1 MRIEPPPS
9 EPGATGSMA
18 FLLRSWVMPDIQDL
32 ILLGLCGPIAVA
44 GTILLTKAYREAP
57 PGAVTPI
64 EYMALIWATLWG
76 FALFA
81 EVPSGATIVGAALII
96 SSGIF
101 AVTRG
106 ASVARAAQ

>member
-1 MRIEPPPS
+1 
-9 EPGATGSMA
+9 
-18 FLLRSWVMPDIQDL
+18 MPDIQDL